1 MQHNNKH
8 TNFTTQP
15 SLTHDSTNTT
25 RHITFYRTNIK
36 GHLAYT
42 YDDQSTYFRPE
53 STETILQR
61 KIKARRVKILEFKEY
76 NSKIVSADKAWREE
90 DPKLD
95 QFHLGFR
102 PTVDIAL
109 IPLCNTPVYK
119 KDINRAIIYVPG
131 SSHTYIQQN
140 EQYITAHITNKI

>member
-1 MQHNNKH
+1 MQSTKNPNQTCCIK
-8 TNFTTQP
+8 TSIQKFTLQS
-15 SLTHDSTNTT
+15 SLAHDSTNTT
-25 RHITFYRTNIK
+25 RRKLFYRTIIK

-42 YDDQSTYFRPE
+42 YDGRSTYFRPK

-76 NSKIVSADKAWREE
+76 NSKIVSADMAQREE

-95 QFHLGFR
+95 QFYLGFR

-109 IPLCNTPVYK
+109 IPLCNTRFTKGHKPSNH
-119 KDINRAIIYVPG
+119 IRARIKSHIY
-131 SSHTYIQQN
+131 TT
-140 EQYITAHITNKI
+140 E